1 MPRALVIGDGPAGLL
16 AAITLRRAGWSVQI
30 AAGRPG
36 ARPHHRHVHQ
46 IAPSVLTAIERL
58 AGSKLTGWRV
68 ADHLWIDSASPA
80 RALSAPM
87 VDPAALVAALGWRA
101 ANVGVTETTPRT
113 NLAAEAWRFDL
124 LVDASGSGVLAS
136 RTPTLDVAIDE
147 SDVIDECWSWR
158 GRAESS
164 GAPWSIAVRDEALAL
179 LLTRD
184 ESGTCILTARA
195 MDAPAPLLDPA
206 RLLDRMMVAVGHR
219 WALRMGDLHL
229 VPGPLRHRA
238 PFARRIRVTRRA
250 DGPPLLR
257 IGDGLIQTAPRF
269 GQGFAQIV
277 EQIDAMAPAIA
288 GTRSLQ
294 EGIESVEA
302 SADRRWLTTMMG
314 TAISQ
319 TIAA

>member
-1 MPRALVIGDGPAGLL
+1 MREMPRALVIGDGPAGLL

-164 GAPWSIAVRDEALAL
+164 GAPWSIAVRGRGAGA
-179 LLTRD
+179 
-184 ESGTCILTARA
+184 AA
-195 MDAPAPLLDPA
+195 DP
-206 RLLDRMMVAVGHR
+206 RRKRH
-219 WALRMGDLHL
+219 LH
-229 VPGPLRHRA
+229 
-238 PFARRIRVTRRA
+238 
-250 DGPPLLR
+250 
-257 IGDGLIQTAPRF
+257 
-269 GQGFAQIV
+269 
-277 EQIDAMAPAIA
+277 
-288 GTRSLQ
+288 S
-294 EGIESVEA
+294 
-302 SADRRWLTTMMG
+302 
-314 TAISQ
+314 
-319 TIAA
+319 